1 MSETTPMMR
10 QYLEI
15 KAEYPDTILFFRLG
29 DFYEMFLDDAV
40 KASRILGITL
50 TSRNKNSEGEEVPLC
65 GVPFHSCAPYIAK
78 LVEAGEKVAICE
90 QTEDPKL
97 AKGIVKREVVK
108 VITPGLVVEDASLSP
123 KENNYLL
130 ALCPEGDRFGLAY
143 LDLSTGEFRI
153 TELAGEQAA
162 LAEVACI
169 APREVIL
176 PSRLREQP
184 KGKGLALLGADR
196 TLTYFEEWVYDA
208 DYCRRMIAN
217 QFKGATPA
225 SLGCEGLPV
234 ALLAAGAVLH
244 YLLETQKGNA
254 PHVTGITPY
263 SDSEHLLLDESTR
276 RNLELTSTISE
287 GKRKGSLLGLMDRTV
302 TAMGGRKLKQWIN
315 YPLMDLKKIV
325 ARQDAV
331 EELLQAPAVRAE
343 LQELLDGVYD
353 LERLNCRISLA
364 SASAKDLASLRTSLS
379 RVPAIKEKIATFSAT
394 LLRDLDGG
402 TDPLSE
408 ICALIEAAI
417 VENPPFVLRDGGII
431 ADGFDAELDE
441 LRAISREGK
450 GFIARLEAKEK
461 GRTGIS
467 SLKIRY
473 NKVFGYYIEVTKAN
487 VSAIPEDYIRRQTL
501 ANAERYITPELKEYE
516 EKVLGAE
523 ERIRDLEFS
532 LFQEV
537 REAAAAQ
544 GERIARTADRL
555 ATLDVLV
562 CLAELAHDRRF
573 CRPEMHDGSELSI
586 TEGRHPVIEEMYSS
600 ERFVPNDTLLDNGE
614 NQLIIITGPNMAGKS
629 TFMRQVALITL
640 MAQMGSFVPAEK
652 ARIPLVDRIFTRVGA
667 SDNLARGHSTFM
679 VEMMESAAILRGA
692 TAKSLVILDE
702 IGRGTSTF
710 DGVSIAWAVA
720 EFLHDNRMHA
730 AKTLFATHYH
740 ELTELA
746 VTRPGIKN
754 FNIAVREWNERI
766 IFLRKIVP
774 GGASHSYGIQ
784 VARLAGLPQAVIERA
799 KEILLNLEKGEYG
812 EEGLPRLARG
822 KKAPAQSPQLS
833 LFGSTEEPIKERLRD
848 VVVEMLTPLEALNLL
863 DELKR
868 MV

>member
-1 MSETTPMMR
+1 MMR
-10 QYLEI
+10 QFLEI
-15 KAEYPDTILFFRLG
+15 KAEHPDAILFFRCG

-50 TSRNKNSEGEEVPLC
+50 TSRGKNADGSEVPLC
-65 GVPFHSCAPYIAK
+65 GVPYHSCAPYIAK

-90 QTEDPKL
+90 QAEDPKL
-97 AKGIVKREVVK
+97 AKGIVKREVVR
-108 VITPGLVVEDASLSP
+108 VVTPGLVVEDASLSP

-130 ALCPEGDRFGLAY
+130 ALCCDGECYGLSY
-143 LDLSTGEFRI
+143 LDLSTGEFRV
-153 TELAGEQAA
+153 TELAGLQAA

-169 APREVIL
+169 APREIIL
-176 PSRLREQP
+176 PATFREEP
-184 KGKGLALLGADR
+184 KAKDVAHLKNDR
-196 TLTYFEEWVYDA
+196 SLTYFEEWVYDA
-208 DYCRRMIAN
+208 DYCKRLIGN
-217 QFKGATPA
+217 QFKGATA
-225 SLGCEGLPV
+225 ETLGCEGLPT
-234 ALLAAGAVLH
+234 ALLAAGAILH
-244 YLLETQKGNA
+244 YLVDTQKGNA

-263 SDSEHLLLDESTR
+263 SESQHLLLDESTR
-276 RNLELTSTISE
+276 RNLELTATISE

-315 YPLMDLKKIV
+315 YPLMDLAKISL
-325 ARQDAV
+325 RQDAV
-331 EELLQAPAVRAE
+331 QELIEAPGVRAE
-343 LQELLDGVYD
+343 LKNLLSGVYD
-353 LERLNCRISLA
+353 LERLNGRISLA
-364 SASAKDLASLRTSLS
+364 SASAKDIAALNSSLS
-379 RVPAIKEKIATFSAT
+379 RLPAIKEKLAACTAPY
-394 LLRDLDGG
+394 LKELDAGI
-402 TDPLSE
+402 DPLTE
-408 ICALIEAAI
+408 ICDLITRAI
-417 VENPPFVLRDGGII
+417 VEDPPFVLRDGGII
-431 ADGFDAELDE
+431 ADGYNGELDE

-450 GFIARLEAKEK
+450 GFIARLEAQEK
-461 GRTGIS
+461 ARTGIT

-487 VSAIPEDYIRRQTL
+487 VSSIPEDYIRRQTL

-523 ERIRDLEFS
+523 DRIKDLEFT

-544 GERIARTADRL
+544 GERIARSADRL
-555 ATLDVLV
+555 ACLDVLASI
-562 CLAELAHDRRF
+562 AELAHDKGY
-573 CRPEMHDGSELSI
+573 CRPEVHEGTELSI
-586 TEGRHPVIEEMYSS
+586 TEGRHPVIEDLYAA

-640 MAQMGSFVPAEK
+640 MAQMGSFVPAER

-720 EFLHDNRMHA
+720 EFLHDNKAHA

-746 VTRPGIKN
+746 VTRQGIKN

-784 VARLAGLPQAVIERA
+784 VARLAGLPQAVIDRA

-812 EEGLPRLARG
+812 EGGVPRLARG
-822 KKAPAQSPQLS
+822 KKAPVPSPQLS
-833 LFGSTEEPIKERLRD
+833 LFDAGEDLIRERLKE
-848 VVVEMLTPLEALNLL
+848 VEVALLTPLEALNLV

-868 MV
+868 MM

>member
-1 MSETTPMMR
+1 MSEMTPMMR
-10 QYLEI
+10 QFLEI
-15 KAEYPDTILFFRLG
+15 KAEHPDAILFFRCG

-50 TSRNKNSEGEEVPLC
+50 TSRNKNADGSEVPLC
-65 GVPFHSCAPYIAK
+65 GVPYHSCAPYIAK

-90 QTEDPKL
+90 QAEDPKL

-130 ALCPEGDRFGLAY
+130 ALCCDGECYGLSY
-143 LDLSTGEFRI
+143 LDLSTGEFRV
-153 TELAGEQAA
+153 TELSGLQAA

-169 APREVIL
+169 APREIIL
-176 PSRLREQP
+176 PSSFREAVKSKEAAP
-184 KGKGLALLGADR
+184 LGADR
-196 TLTYFEEWVYDA
+196 SVTYFEEWVYDS
-208 DYCRRMIAN
+208 DYCNRLIGN
-217 QFKGATPA
+217 QFKGATA
-225 SLGCEGLPV
+225 ETLGCHLLPV

-244 YLLETQKGNA
+244 YLVDTQKGNA
-254 PHVTGITPY
+254 PHVTGIIPY
-263 SDSEHLLLDESTR
+263 NQNQHLLLDESTR
-276 RNLELTSTISE
+276 RNLELTQTISD

-315 YPLMDLKKIV
+315 YPLMDQEKIRG
-325 ARQDAV
+325 RQDALQ
-331 EELLQAPAVRAE
+331 ELIEAPGVRAE
-343 LQELLDGVYD
+343 LKTLLSGVYD
-353 LERLNCRISLA
+353 LERLNGRISLA
-364 SASAKDLASLRTSLS
+364 SASAKDLAALKASLS
-379 RVPAIKEKIATFSAT
+379 RLPAIKEQVAGCAAS
-394 LLRDLDGG
+394 LLKELNDGI
-402 TDPLSE
+402 DPLSE
-408 ICALIEAAI
+408 ICDLITRAI
-417 VENPPFVLRDGGII
+417 VDDPPFVLRDGGII
-431 ADGFDAELDE
+431 ADGYNAELDE

-450 GFIARLEAKEK
+450 GFIARLEAQEK

-523 ERIRDLEFS
+523 DRIKELEFN
-532 LFQEV
+532 LFQQV

-544 GERIARTADRL
+544 GERIARSADRL
-555 ATLDVLV
+555 ACLDVLAS
-562 CLAELAHDRRF
+562 LAELAHDKGY
-573 CRPEMHDGSELSI
+573 CRPEVHEGTELSI
-586 TEGRHPVIEEMYSS
+586 TEGRHPVIEDMYSS

-720 EFLHDNRMHA
+720 EFLHDNKAHA

-784 VARLAGLPQAVIERA
+784 VARLAGLPQGVIDRA
-799 KEILLNLEKGEYG
+799 KEILANLEKGEYG
-812 EEGLPRLARG
+812 EGGVPRLARG
-822 KKAPAQSPQLS
+822 KKNPPPSPQLS
-833 LFGSTEEPIKERLRD
+833 LFDAGEDLIRERLKG
-848 VVVEMLTPLEALNLL
+848 VEVALLTPLEALNLV

-868 MV
+868 MI